1 MSRCSQL
8 HRVLKR
14 EFNQNLPFYLQDS
27 NSCCNSSH
35 NVGVFFQ
42 DRQDLFKATLRRKV
56 FRLEASRS
64 MIDYWSGK
72 SPHLHFAPLCLSR
85 PAGGAVRPAA
95 ARWKPTLVLF
105 LKPGAHKV
113 GVVGETTALELEE
126 AGEAI
131 SFPSIQKKD
140 DLLIHLF
147 KLKAPVIHLQVSS
160 HTQSC
165 LRTSQGAHN
174 HQQFFFLPP
183 YLVPGAAFRFWLN
196 I

>member
-8 HRVLKR
+8 NRVLKR

-56 FRLEASRS
+56 FQLEASRS

-72 SPHLHFAPLCLSR
+72 PPHLHLAPLCLSR

-95 ARWKPTLVLF
+95 ARWKPTLVLL

-131 SFPSIQKKD
+131 SFPSIHPEKGW
-140 DLLIHLF
+140 
-147 KLKAPVIHLQVSS
+147 SS
-160 HTQSC
+160 HPSVQTQSS
-165 LRTSQGAHN
+165 RDSFAG
-174 HQQFFFLPP
+174 FFS
-183 YLVPGAAFRFWLN
+183 YLQSEDISGCS
-196 I
+196 